1 MVKISTS
8 HYVLPAIYCIFKR
21 VGFLKYLPIDLVKYM
36 KYITSLNRGR
46 NKQIIKQLNYLNRLF
61 LKKGVKPIF
70 LKGAGNI
77 LEGLYEDIA
86 ERMLIDIDLLFSKKD
101 FFKAID
107 IIKDDNYIKTEGQ
120 LEYFPKFRHYS
131 RLVKD
136 KNIAAV
142 EIHDEVITEKYRKEF
157 DSKKIVNDTQ
167 IIKNFSVLSFD
178 NQLSLS
184 IITDQ
189 INDNGFELKS
199 FSLRNAYDVFLLSKK
214 VDTKN
219 IISKFVKLRS
229 PINCFLAN
237 CNYIFGHLESLKY
250 FKTKESEIYIREFS
264 KNLNK
269 RRFNRIFNIKLKI
282 INLKRIFS
290 KVCKSILNTENRSWL
305 INRIKRKIS
314 E

>member
-1 MVKISTS
+1 M
-8 HYVLPAIYCIFKR
+8 
-21 VGFLKYLPIDLVKYM
+21 
-36 KYITSLNRGR
+36 
-46 NKQIIKQLNYLNRLF
+46 
-61 LKKGVKPIF
+61 
-70 LKGAGNI
+70 
-77 LEGLYEDIA
+77 
-86 ERMLIDIDLLFSKKD
+86 
-101 FFKAID
+101 
-107 IIKDDNYIKTEGQ
+107 
-120 LEYFPKFRHYS
+120 
-131 RLVKD
+131 
-136 KNIAAV
+136 
-142 EIHDEVITEKYRKEF
+142 
-157 DSKKIVNDTQ
+157 
-167 IIKNFSVLSFD
+167 SFD